1 MAINYTLDT
10 FKIYDKEFQAG
21 VEKSL
26 NRNLDVWNSST
37 RGGMVLTTESLKG
50 QYERKAL
57 FKAMGQATIKD
68 RDPSS
73 VATIVFDTL
82 DELENIGVKVNRYSA
97 IQKTADA
104 FAKLAQDPQASF
116 SSIVGVLTGDLIAND
131 MIETA
136 LSALMGATQVEATHV
151 LGDGTTEM
159 NFKDINSAQFVY
171 GDQFK
176 NVACIFMH
184 SSTAKTFTD
193 VNIDEKMDN
202 VGGVTIQNGTI
213 ASLGLPIIIS
223 DVEALSM
230 TAGKGVIFMTTGA
243 VTLTNSE
250 NPRVYTDFDPT
261 TENTMLRIK
270 REWAMNVACKGFSY
284 TKGTVNPS
292 NVDLANKASWTKTA
306 SDNKT
311 LGAVIFNTK
320 S

>member
-10 FKIYDKEFQAG
+10 FKIYDKEFQDG

-104 FAKLAQDPQASF
+104 FAKLAKDPEASF
-116 SSIVGVLTGDLIAND
+116 STIVGVLTGDLIAND

-136 LSALMGATQVEATHV
+136 VSALMGATQVEATHV
-151 LGDGTTEM
+151 LGNGTADIAFT
-159 NFKDINSAQFVY
+159 DINEAQYVY
-171 GDQFK
+171 GDQYK

-184 SSTAKTFTD
+184 STTAKAFTD
-193 VNIDEKMDN
+193 VNIAEKMDN
-202 VGGVTIQNGTI
+202 VGGITIGNGTI
-213 ASLGLPIIIS
+213 KSLGLPIIIS
-223 DVEALSM
+223 DVEALTM

-250 NPRVYTDFDPT
+250 NPRIYTDFDPT
-261 TENTMLRIK
+261 TENTVLRIK
-270 REWAMNVACKGFSY
+270 REWAMNVSCKGFSY

-292 NVDLANKASWTKTA
+292 NADLAASASWTKTA

-311 LGAVIFNTK
+311 LGAVIFNTLT
-320 S
+320 